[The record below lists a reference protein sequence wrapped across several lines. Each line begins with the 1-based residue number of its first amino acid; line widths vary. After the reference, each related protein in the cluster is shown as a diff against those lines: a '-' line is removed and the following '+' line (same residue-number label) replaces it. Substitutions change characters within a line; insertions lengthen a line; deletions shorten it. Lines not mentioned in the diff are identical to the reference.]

1 MIEHSRWA
9 VAQAGE
15 KKHWIKNRHRYVSDA
30 FKTKLRLK
38 AEQNERW
45 ISQFIELRGDSQIM
59 EIGGAAEPI
68 IDFFSQGRLTS
79 LDPLNDFYLEQ
90 FPGLVNPKVRRV
102 KATAEDIPF
111 TDHFFDLIMIHN
123 VLDHTRN
130 PSLVTGEL
138 SRCLKADGILDLSVD
153 TFPLFWVWGR
163 KLLPL
168 LGGRDHL
175 LHPHSFSVGKV
186 LGLLRDGGF
195 KIVEAKL
202 DLFIPGKREENGTG
216 RTRQSVYRLLNYR
229 RQRLSISARKS
240 DQS

>member
-1 MIEHSRWA
+1 MIEHGKWA
-9 VAQAGE
+9 VAQTGE
-15 KKHWIKNRHRYVSDA
+15 KKHWIKNRRRYVSDD

-45 ISQFIELRGDSQIM
+45 INQFIELREDSQIL

-68 IDFFSQGRLTS
+68 IDFLSKGELTS
-79 LDPLNDFYLEQ
+79 LDPLNVFYLEQ
-90 FPGLVNPKVRRV
+90 FPSLLNPKVRRV
-102 KATAEDIPF
+102 RATAEDIPF

-123 VLDHTRN
+123 VLDHTRD

-138 SRCLKADGILDLSVD
+138 SRCLKADGILALSVD

-163 KLLPL
+163 KLFPL

-186 LGLLRDGGF
+186 LRLLRDRRF
-195 KIVEAKL
+195 EIVEAKL
-202 DLFIPGKREENGTG
+202 DLFMPGQREGNGTG
-216 RTRQSVYRLLNYR
+216 RTRQRVYRLLNYR
-229 RQRLSISARKS
+229 RQRLFIIARKP
-240 DQS
+240 D